1 MYEIYKAG
9 EFPHWVAGLDVL
21 GTLTGITAAVV
32 PHYNN
37 SEGATHDTRYCYIGE
52 NRLRTLENGLPAN
65 VGVLGVDE
73 HTALILNL
81 EASTAQVAGAGAV
94 TARWRGTSTVFP
106 SGSTVPI
113 ETLRRVVSGEGAAA
127 AAAAD
132 ADPHTKAGPAAQARS
147 MPAGAAAPDGV
158 SLLAEAERLRSAFD
172 AAVSAG
178 NLTACVAAMLELEQI
193 LVDWRADTLQADGS
207 ARARR
212 MLRAMVVQ
220 LGTARAAT
228 RSSREVLAPLV
239 ELALDLRAAARRD
252 RNFAAADLVRD
263 RLHRAG
269 IEVRDTPDGVEWE
282 QRGSR

>member
-1 MYEIYKAG
+1 M
-9 EFPHWVAGLDVL
+9 
-21 GTLTGITAAVV
+21 
-32 PHYNN
+32 
-37 SEGATHDTRYCYIGE
+37 
-52 NRLRTLENGLPAN
+52 
-65 VGVLGVDE
+65 
-73 HTALILNL
+73 
-81 EASTAQVAGAGAV
+81 
-94 TARWRGTSTVFP
+94 
-106 SGSTVPI
+106 
-113 ETLRRVVSGEGAAA
+113 
-127 AAAAD
+127 
-132 ADPHTKAGPAAQARS
+132 
-147 MPAGAAAPDGV
+147 

-178 NLTACVAAMLELEQI
+178 NPTACVAAMLELEQI
-193 LVDWRADTLQADGS
+193 LVDWRADTLQGDET

-269 IEVRDTPDGVEWE
+269 IEVRDTPDGVKWE